1 MGKIR
6 KEKLGDKAN
15 EYNFFDVT
23 YQNNGLMQPIQQ
35 EEKTTR
41 SGKIFSPE
49 KLIRSREEKKQGN
62 LTVSSSKS
70 SPNLDSSSDEQ
81 DGFKVTLS
89 AVIPKSKNNGSNFKG
104 FSTATETD
112 EATKTIKPSLKKG
125 SQSQERKKQGNVSS
139 SSMKS
144 FLTEDSSDEEI
155 GNNNSKKSSKK
166 VCRNFKGFQTTTPE
180 NDVKTTKSLPEK
192 NSLVKG
198 NNEQEKATKIYSFLE
213 SSDEEITFKDP
224 IMKLPRKEKRRTE
237 STSPLRRSPRKSVQ
251 LQRKVINFF
260 MRMYIVLTS
269 KSRTDRQ

>member
-89 AVIPKSKNNGSNFKG
+89 AVIPKSKNNGSN
-104 FSTATETD
+104 
-112 EATKTIKPSLKKG
+112 G
-125 SQSQERKKQGNVSS
+125 SS
-139 SSMKS
+139 
-144 FLTEDSSDEEI
+144 I
-155 GNNNSKKSSKK
+155 
-166 VCRNFKGFQTTTPE
+166 
-180 NDVKTTKSLPEK
+180 NDVASL
-192 NSLVKG
+192 
-198 NNEQEKATKIYSFLE
+198 
-213 SSDEEITFKDP
+213 
-224 IMKLPRKEKRRTE
+224 
-237 STSPLRRSPRKSVQ
+237 
-251 LQRKVINFF
+251 
-260 MRMYIVLTS
+260 
-269 KSRTDRQ
+269 

>member
-49 KLIRSREEKKQGN
+49 KLIQSREEKKQDRN
-62 LTVSSSKS
+62 LTASSSKS

-89 AVIPKSKNNGSNFKG
+89 AVIPKSKNICSNFKG

-112 EATKTIKPSLKKG
+112 EATETIKPSLKKG
-125 SQSQERKKQGNVSS
+125 SHSQERKKQGNVSS

-155 GNNNSKKSSKK
+155 GINNKSKNSSKK
-166 VCRNFKGFQTTTPE
+166 VCRNFKGFQTTTTPE
-180 NDVKTTKSLPEK
+180 NDLKTTKSLPEK
-192 NSLVKG
+192 NNLVK
-198 NNEQEKATKIYSFLE
+198 EKATKIYSFLE
-213 SSDEEITFKDP
+213 SSDEEITFKNP
-224 IMKLPRKEKRRTE
+224 IMKSPRKEKRRTE

-251 LQRKVINFF
+251 LQRKVIFYAAHVYFFNFQ
-260 MRMYIVLTS
+260 I
-269 KSRTDRQ
+269 KD

>member
-70 SPNLDSSSDEQ
+70 SPNLDSPSE
-81 DGFKVTLS
+81 L
-89 AVIPKSKNNGSNFKG
+89 KNNGSNFKG

-155 GNNNSKKSSKK
+155 GINNSKKSSKK
-166 VCRNFKGFQTTTPE
+166 VCRNFKGFQTTTHE

-192 NSLVKG
+192 NNAVKG
-198 NNEQEKATKIYSFLE
+198 SNEQEKATKIYSFLE

-251 LQRKVINFF
+251 LQRKVIFLCAF
-260 MRMYIVLTS
+260 IFS
-269 KSRTDRQ
+269 

>member
-49 KLIRSREEKKQGN
+49 KLIRSREEKKQEN
-62 LTVSSSKS
+62 LTASSSKS
-70 SPNLDSSSDEQ
+70 SLNLDSSSDEQ
-81 DGFKVTLS
+81 NGFKVTLS
-89 AVIPKSKNNGSNFKG
+89 AATPKSKNNCSNFKG
-104 FSTATETD
+104 FSTSTETD
-112 EATKTIKPSLKKG
+112 KATKAIEPSLKKG

-139 SSMKS
+139 NCMKS
-144 FLTEDSSDEEI
+144 FLAEDSSDEEI
-155 GNNNSKKSSKK
+155 GIKNSKESSKK
-166 VCRNFKGFQTTTPE
+166 VCRNFKGFQSTTLE
-180 NDVKTTKSLPEK
+180 NEAKTTKSLSEK
-192 NSLVKG
+192 SNLVKG
-198 NNEQEKATKIYSFLE
+198 NKEQDKATKIYSSLD

-224 IMKLPRKEKRRTE
+224 IMKSKAKLPRNVNSSPGKEKRRTD

-251 LQRKVINFF
+251 LQRKVIFLCA
-260 MRMYIVLTS
+260 YIF
-269 KSRTDRQ
+269 